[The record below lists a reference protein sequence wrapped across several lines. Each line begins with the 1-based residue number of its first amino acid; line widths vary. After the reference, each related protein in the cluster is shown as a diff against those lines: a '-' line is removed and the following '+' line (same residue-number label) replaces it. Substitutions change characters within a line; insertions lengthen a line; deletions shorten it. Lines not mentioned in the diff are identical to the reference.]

1 MDIVGIMHHGHHAFP
16 FLLSCLP
23 ETTLHS
29 CTAVQDLFG
38 DVSRH
43 TSWLPEIYRSKSAL
57 QWEREGWQVGKRQK
71 EKKRAGCGDKRD
83 FEQSRAG
90 CGTKQ
95 IKEIG
100 NERKKIHQISI
111 FTTTSVKALITTGM
125 LSENE

>member
-1 MDIVGIMHHGHHAFP
+1 MA
-16 FLLSCLP
+16 C
-23 ETTLHS
+23 
-29 CTAVQDLFG
+29 
-38 DVSRH
+38 
-43 TSWLPEIYRSKSAL
+43 W
-57 QWEREGWQVGKRQK
+57 K
-71 EKKRAGCGDKRD
+71 EAKGKKRAGCGDKRD